1 MATKIKDNDYSTAA
15 ISRKLEDL
23 YELQNVDSQ
32 IDKLKIL
39 RGELPLEVSDLELEI
54 ENLNTRLNKQS
65 ESGDELT
72 EFISVQNQKITDSNE
87 LIKKYNSDQMKV
99 RNNREFDAINK
110 ELEFQGLEIE

>member
-1 MATKIKDNDYSTAA
+1 MATKTTDNDYSSAA
-15 ISRKLEDL
+15 ISTKLEGL

-54 ENLNTRLNKQS
+54 ENLNDRLNKQV

-72 EFISVQNQKITDSNE
+72 ELISSHNQKIT
-87 LIKKYNSDQMKV
+87 
-99 RNNREFDAINK
+99 
-110 ELEFQGLEIE
+110 